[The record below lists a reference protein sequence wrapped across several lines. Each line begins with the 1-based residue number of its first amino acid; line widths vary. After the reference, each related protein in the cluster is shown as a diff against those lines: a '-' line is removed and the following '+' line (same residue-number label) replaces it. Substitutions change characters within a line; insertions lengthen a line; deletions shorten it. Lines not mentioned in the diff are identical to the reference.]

1 LGSTSLATTAAGAV
15 HSRQGYYPY
24 GETRYAAGSLPTDFG
39 FTGQRNDATIG
50 LYDYHARWY
59 DPALSRFISA
69 DPLVDKTSPASW
81 NAYSYCLNN
90 PLRYVDPSGYFTD
103 DQIKEWTDYDT
114 DIELDRLRDDH
125 PEIYKLL
132 RALHFGDA
140 VYGRAGEE
148 ILYFGW
154 TGLDKHLK
162 FRTGAGESF
171 SVGDLVQSDASEWLL
186 IRAVGDRGFL
196 GVAYRSGD
204 FGADWGYEA
213 PYVLHET
220 DETLSAWQAFLKR
233 DMPFA
238 LASALTGGGVGAA
251 IGSKTGS
258 LEGTLTGA
266 AIGIGVGFL
275 VDTAYAAVQRF
286 IPASAGK
293 EQGDRILTYI
303 YQHWKETVVIRGD
316 EVIQRTWESIE
327 YGTVPWH

>member
-1 LGSTSLATTAAGAV
+1 
-15 HSRQGYYPY
+15 
-24 GETRYAAGSLPTDFG
+24 
-39 FTGQRNDATIG
+39 
-50 LYDYHARWY
+50 
-59 DPALSRFISA
+59 
-69 DPLVDKTSPASW
+69 
-81 NAYSYCLNN
+81 
-90 PLRYVDPSGYFTD
+90 
-103 DQIKEWTDYDT
+103 
-114 DIELDRLRDDH
+114 
-125 PEIYKLL
+125 
-132 RALHFGDA
+132 
-140 VYGRAGEE
+140 
-148 ILYFGW
+148 
-154 TGLDKHLK
+154 
-162 FRTGAGESF
+162 
-171 SVGDLVQSDASEWLL
+171 
-186 IRAVGDRGFL
+186 
-196 GVAYRSGD
+196 
-204 FGADWGYEA
+204 
-213 PYVLHET
+213 LHET